1 MRKRARKRKKGK
13 GWEKERGE
21 ETHFNAEKGFF
32 IVSSQY
38 DVMWQDRIVT
48 LRSWLDVVTK
58 FTAEILD
65 SVNK

>member
-48 LRSWLDVVTK
+48 LRSWLDV
-58 FTAEILD
+58 
-65 SVNK
+65 